1 MDLVYHIQF
10 RQNPFSRQEAK
21 VARTLLDNPG
31 FAAIATIEQ
40 LAARAGVS
48 TEIVGHFAKSLGCQ
62 DLNDF
67 IGLMR
72 AQPAAQAADGTA
84 VPQPVLGGM
93 DVAFATAADIGKLPG
108 VNPDTLSRFAR
119 SIGCEDIADI
129 VYQIR
134 ARQNQLS
141 QQEAKVAQTILDD
154 IAFASSATIE
164 QLAAQAAVS
173 PATITRFAKT
183 LGCDDIRDLR
193 MKLAQASVAGSRY
206 LNGAPPADDSGP
218 RLWRQ
223 RLGDVESTL
232 HQQMQSLDHAALIAV
247 CQRLSQSK
255 SVHIF
260 GVGSMTLYV
269 NDLQQRLVG
278 MGCPAFACLDPALMR
293 MTASTL
299 GALQSVILLSGGG
312 ENGDLLNAARLTAA
326 TGAYSVAL
334 APAGSTLAGL
344 TDSLLPIGTGSAAR
358 YGLMLTL
365 DLLLAQLL
373 PESLNAQA
381 AD

>member
-21 VARTLLDNPG
+21 VARALLDNPA
-31 FAAIATIEQ
+31 FAATATIEQ

-72 AQPAAQAADGTA
+72 GQPAALQQQAPVA
-84 VPQPVLGGM
+84 QPVLGGM
-93 DVAFATAADIGKLPG
+93 DIAFASAAEIGKLPG
-108 VNPDTLSRFAR
+108 VNQATLSRFGK

-134 ARQNQLS
+134 AQQNHLS
-141 QQEAKVAQTILDD
+141 QQEAKVAQTILED

-164 QLAAQAAVS
+164 QLAAQAGVS

-206 LNGAPPADDSGP
+206 LGSAQPQDGNGP
-218 RLWRQ
+218 RLWLQ
-223 RLGDVESTL
+223 RVNDVESTL
-232 HQQMQSLDHAALIAV
+232 RQQLQQLDHAAVIGI

-260 GVGSMTLYV
+260 GVGGMALYV

-278 MGCPAFACLDPALMR
+278 MGCPAFTCLDPALMR

-299 GALQSVILLSGGG
+299 STPQSVILLSGSG
-312 ENGDLLNAARLTAA
+312 ENSDLLNAARLTAA
-326 TGAYSVAL
+326 SGAYSIAL

-344 TDSLLPIGTGSAAR
+344 ADSLLPIGNGSAAR
-358 YGLMLTL
+358 YGLMLAI